1 MGLAESSA
9 LSFWLLPLKVCLD
22 THSHSHQQACGHRI
36 PLGMHGCPHVAAWTR
51 THRYTHTH
59 AQDTQADTDTTL
71 AIHPSVYM
79 SAQEIHTPHSPICV
93 RKHAQVQKHR
103 HLQRP
108 IHGHKGT
115 RKCRDHE
122 LISRSVDSSVLTH
135 AAAQVWVNPHTYSPV
150 RTHMCALTHGE
161 THSPRHAYVTPTYS
175 PGCLWSP
182 GTEAGIQGRC
192 VD

>member
-1 MGLAESSA
+1 MLRHTLTLTPTSLWTG
-9 LSFWLLPLKVCLD
+9 
-22 THSHSHQQACGHRI
+22 
-36 PLGMHGCPHVAAWTR
+36 LGMHGCPHVAAWTQ

-135 AAAQVWVNPHTYSPV
+135 AAAQAWVNPHTYSPM
-150 RTHMCALTHGE
+150 RTHVCTDTRRNTQSQACVCHTHVFSGLSVV
-161 THSPRHAYVTPTYS
+161 TWHRGRHS
-175 PGCLWSP
+175 G
-182 GTEAGIQGRC
+182 
-192 VD
+192 